1 MTDTTR
7 TATCPITL
15 SRSVRSC
22 ALSVPLEGTHI
33 AGVARPLHLR
43 EYGTYASDHL
53 REIARRRDLLQD
65 LRRRRL
71 RNVST

>member
-1 MTDTTR
+1 LVYSD
-7 TATCPITL
+7 
-15 SRSVRSC
+15 
-22 ALSVPLEGTHI
+22 PLDIFGNVG
-33 AGVARPLHLR
+33 ASDPLDS
-43 EYGTYASDHL
+43 GTYASDHL